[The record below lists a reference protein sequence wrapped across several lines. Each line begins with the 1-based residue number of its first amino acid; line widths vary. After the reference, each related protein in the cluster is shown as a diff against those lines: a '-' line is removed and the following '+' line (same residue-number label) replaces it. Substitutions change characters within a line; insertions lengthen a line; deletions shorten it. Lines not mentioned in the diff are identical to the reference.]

1 MYKNILICIEPTHTE
16 RHRTALMTALRL
28 AEDTTAD
35 ITALTIIEPIPGNFP
50 GTEIPADLSVQAG
63 EQAMGQ
69 LRLFVG
75 PTSEINTEIL
85 HGHAANEILKYAE
98 SHNIDCIVIAS
109 HRPGLADYFLGSTAA
124 RVVRHAT
131 CSIHVIR

>member
-16 RHRTALMTALRL
+16 RHRTALLTALRL
-28 AEDTTAD
+28 AADTTAEL
-35 ITALTIIEPIPGNFP
+35 TALTIIEPIPGNFP

-75 PTSEINTEIL
+75 PTSEINTVIL
-85 HGHAANEILKYAE
+85 HGHAVANALEAPT
-98 SHNIDCIVIAS
+98 CPGRR
-109 HRPGLADYFLGSTAA
+109 RPAA
-124 RVVRHAT
+124 AVLRE
-131 CSIHVIR
+131 